1 MKLAIFGA
9 TGKTGRVLVAQ
20 ALARG
25 YHVTALVRH
34 PATVAERHPYLTML
48 QGDGMDPEAIERTI
62 HGAEAVLSVIG
73 HGKASP
79 PNLQAVA
86 TGHMVTAMKKQGIER
101 LVTLT
106 GAGVRV
112 PQDQPQ
118 WMDRLMGFLL
128 NTFSKAAADDARAHY
143 RVLRASGLAWT
154 MVRGP
159 RLTQKPGPTAYRT
172 GLIGKESGLQAS
184 RANIA
189 DFMLKVIENGTHIHE
204 APVVWDV

>member
-1 MKLAIFGA
+1 MNFAVFGA
-9 TGKTGRVLVAQ
+9 TGKTGSILVAQ

-25 YHVTALVRH
+25 HRVTALVRR
-34 PATVAERHPYLTML
+34 PATLAERHPHLTVI
-48 QGDGMDPEAIERTI
+48 QGDVMDADAIDRTI
-62 HGAEAVLSVIG
+62 HGVEAVVSVIG

-79 PNLQAVA
+79 SNLQEVA
-86 TGHMVTAMKKQGIER
+86 TRHMVTSMEKQRIER

-118 WMDRLMGFLL
+118 WMDRFIGFLL
-128 NTFSKAAADDARAHY
+128 NTFSKTVAEDARAHY
-143 RVLRASGLAWT
+143 RVLRASDLAWT

-159 RLTQKPGPTAYRT
+159 RLTQKPGPTTYRT
-172 GLIGKESGLQAS
+172 GYIGKASGIQAS
-184 RANIA
+184 RANLA
-189 DFMLKVIENGTHIHE
+189 DFMLNVVENGTYIHE